1 VDDAAAQVTLEVAGL
16 DAASYT
22 LTHLRIDAGH
32 SNSHSAWVAA
42 GSPQL
47 PTEEQLTA
55 IRARQGLEELEP
67 ARPVEATGSALEL
80 TVSLPLPAVSLLV
93 LEPVR

>member
-1 VDDAAAQVTLEVAGL
+1 VTVEVAGL
-16 DAASYT
+16 DAGAYT
-22 LTHLRIDAGH
+22 LSHLRIDADH
-32 SNSHSAWVAA
+32 SNSHTAWVAQ

-47 PTEEQLTA
+47 PSDEQLAA

-67 ARPVEATGSALEL
+67 ARTVEAAGEAVTLQ
-80 TVSLPLPAVSLLV
+80 VSLPLPAVSLLV